1 MNFEY
6 RPFLVPAVIVLIGL
20 VMVMAGS
27 GGGRLG
33 GRIVLVI
40 VGAVLVFS
48 VFVFAVSR
56 TI

>member
-6 RPFLVPAVIVLIGL
+6 RPFLVPALIVLIGL
-20 VMVMAGS
+20 VMVMAGA

-40 VGAVLVFS
+40 VGSVLIFS
-48 VFVFAVSR
+48 IFIFAVAR